1 MRIIF
6 LLVFL
11 VNFIFGSVAIVSAF
25 KGEANVIRGGKNL
38 DVKIGFKLEEGDV
51 LLSKDKT
58 KIQLI
63 FNDKTIIT
71 IGKNSKFSI
80 NEYIYDE
87 TKPKEVNAK
96 FGFAKGM
103 FRTIT
108 GKIGKINPNRFKIK
122 AHSATIGIRG
132 TKFDVVVNDF
142 QTKIGVIKGGVYFLQ
157 NNQITDILSG
167 EMMIYT
173 IDTGNMEIKDGI
185 LIETQEFYDKND
197 KVKER
202 INSVK
207 KVFNSKIKILKD
219 KILKDRV
226 NITIDP
232 IVDNLKI
239 EVVKLFQ
246 NSLDDTTDN
255 ILDDENYNSIR
266 DEIVDYYNDLPNDD
280 LSTIL
285 EQFILT
291 EVVSQNYVKDIND
304 EIPDVEY
311 GYWKESVESDP
322 IALYASVDL
331 TPSSIIDGY
340 INQTSNKASYSGG
353 ISAIVTDL
361 SGATTSSDG
370 SVTLNIDFSN
380 QTLDGRLKVTNG
392 NWQATIRGAVN
403 KDGFSSL
410 NISGSSGGS
419 NISGNMEGKFAGSN
433 GDSVGGT
440 FSLTKLIDLTHTTVG
455 SVTGVFGAKK

>member
-1 MRIIF
+1 
-6 LLVFL
+6 
-11 VNFIFGSVAIVSAF
+11 
-25 KGEANVIRGGKNL
+25 
-38 DVKIGFKLEEGDV
+38 
-51 LLSKDKT
+51 
-58 KIQLI
+58 
-63 FNDKTIIT
+63 
-71 IGKNSKFSI
+71 
-80 NEYIYDE
+80 
-87 TKPKEVNAK
+87 
-96 FGFAKGM
+96 
-103 FRTIT
+103 
-108 GKIGKINPNRFKIK
+108 
-122 AHSATIGIRG
+122 
-132 TKFDVVVNDF
+132 
-142 QTKIGVIKGGVYFLQ
+142 
-157 NNQITDILSG
+157 
-167 EMMIYT
+167 
-173 IDTGNMEIKDGI
+173 
-185 LIETQEFYDKND
+185 
-197 KVKER
+197 
-202 INSVK
+202 
-207 KVFNSKIKILKD
+207 
-219 KILKDRV
+219 
-226 NITIDP
+226 
-232 IVDNLKI
+232 
-239 EVVKLFQ
+239 
-246 NSLDDTTDN
+246 
-255 ILDDENYNSIR
+255 
-266 DEIVDYYNDLPNDD
+266 
-280 LSTIL
+280 L